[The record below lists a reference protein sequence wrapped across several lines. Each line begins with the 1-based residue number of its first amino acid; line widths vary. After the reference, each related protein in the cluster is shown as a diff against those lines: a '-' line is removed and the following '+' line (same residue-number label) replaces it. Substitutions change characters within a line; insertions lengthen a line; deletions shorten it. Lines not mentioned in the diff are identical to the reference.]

1 MIRTWALLRW
11 CSTKRRYIKCT
22 YLYLY
27 LYPSAINLP
36 QPTLTTSSRIYRAS
50 ACLGLQ
56 SAILLLQIRVC
67 PLHLSIRRTPVLYAN
82 ECTYR
87 QTLLSTIWWE
97 NYFSFFSSATAVTKF
112 QRKLSYR
119 GVRYKGWEI
128 AIFDKLQFISET
140 VRDRP
145 ISFHMFHV
153 PQWGLSLFHPWRH
166 RQLGPW
172 LLWNTNRKSHSRSK
186 HVGSSDLEWPWKARY
201 KGLYFS
207 GGFP

>member
-1 MIRTWALLRW
+1 MI
-11 CSTKRRYIKCT
+11 CSH
-22 YLYLY
+22 
-27 LYPSAINLP
+27 PSAINLP

-67 PLHLSIRRTPVLYAN
+67 PLHLSVRRTPVLYAL
-82 ECTYR
+82 
-87 QTLLSTIWWE
+87 QTNAHIGKLFFPPSGGRIT
-97 NYFSFFSSATAVTKF
+97 SVFFSSATAVTKF

-186 HVGSSDLEWPWKARY
+186 HVGSSDLE
-201 KGLYFS
+201 
-207 GGFP
+207 